1 MSSEPPSAPRL
12 PGRTPW
18 WRSRTAIVT
27 GVLLVA
33 AALAVCFL
41 RQGGGSGEVFL
52 QAASADGQDPFT
64 RSTAHSTGRYA
75 SVMDDAGAAAAAGAS
90 RSLPG
95 ATPGLYAGTR
105 NAAGCDVEQQIG
117 YFTENQ
123 GKGRAFAGAVG
134 IDPDAIPAYL
144 HGLTP
149 VHLRADTRVTDHGY
163 KDGSVTSFQSV
174 LQTGT
179 AVLVDDRGTPRVRCA
194 CGNPLGPPVAVQG
207 TPRARGGAW
216 DSYDPVKVVVVTPAE
231 SVLDAIVVHDPAN
244 GEWFER
250 PVGSSGDNDS
260 RATAPKGGLPPG
272 RPHPAAPSPD
282 RSSAGRSH

>member
-1 MSSEPPSAPRL
+1 MSSEPPSATRL
-12 PGRTPW
+12 AGRAPW

-27 GVLLVA
+27 GALLLA
-33 AALAVCFL
+33 AALAVWFL

-52 QAASADGQDPFT
+52 QAASADGKDPFT
-64 RSTAHSTGRYA
+64 RSTARSAGGYA
-75 SVMDDAGAAAAAGAS
+75 SVMDDAGAAAVAGGS

-105 NAAGCDVEQQIG
+105 KAAGCDVEQQID
-117 YFTENQ
+117 YFAGNQ
-123 GKGRAFAGAVG
+123 GKGRAFAAAAG
-134 IDPDAIPAYL
+134 IDPDALPAYL
-144 HGLTP
+144 RGLTP

-207 TPRARGGAW
+207 TPRARGDTW
-216 DSYDPVKVVVVTPAE
+216 DSYDPAKVVVVTPAE
-231 SVLDAIVVHDPAN
+231 SVLEAIVVHDPAN

-260 RATAPKGGLPPG
+260 RATQPKGGLPPG
-272 RPHPAAPSPD
+272 PPA
-282 RSSAGRSH
+282 RHSASRSH